1 MKRLKRIVLTGTF
14 VGLAASVGFCGYET
28 GTPTE
33 ASGSSTNGPTFAS
46 VTNRPIILK
55 GLYGSRAGSKYT
67 RTGDPAAS
75 AIANGLR
82 WLRDSQNKDG
92 SWGTETNA
100 LAAETGLALLAFLAR
115 GETVSSAEFGVTVEK
130 GLVFLLRENEETNSP
145 ALNGHPPAICH
156 AISTWAACEAYAM
169 TRIPRLKPV
178 AASGLDFILKGQHE
192 SGLWDGSYRIDEGG
206 DDVEASVWQVLAL
219 KGGLMGGVIEEKG
232 LRESLRR
239 SAEAMR
245 RVLEAQP
252 DAGTAAGA
260 VLCLQLCGEGR
271 SPVCRAALRSLETL
285 TPDWQA
291 PSFKDP
297 MFRWHL
303 ATQAFFHEGVEHW
316 VRWNRL
322 FNPMLVKH
330 QVVQKDAD
338 GKVTGYWDSPGSGER
353 FGRVY
358 STALSL
364 LMLEVYQQRYLPTY
378 EPAAMQEKKDAPA
391 QDVEVHIQ

>member
-1 MKRLKRIVLTGTF
+1 MDKNVILVLIVTF
-14 VGLAASVGFCGYET
+14 VELAVSVGVCGSET
-28 GTPTE
+28 GTPAA
-33 ASGSSTNGPTFAS
+33 ASAASTNAPVFES
-46 VTNRPIILK
+46 VTNRPLILK
-55 GLYGSRAGSKYT
+55 GLYGSRAKLRS
-67 RTGDPAAS
+67 RTSEPTAA
-75 AIANGLR
+75 AIGNGLR

-92 SWGTETNA
+92 SWGAETNA

-130 GLVFLLRENEETNSP
+130 GLVFLIQHLEATNSP
-145 ALNGHPPAICH
+145 ALKGHPPAICH

-178 AASGLDFILKGQHE
+178 AASGLDVILKGQRE
-192 SGLWDGSYRIDEGG
+192 SGLWDGSYHIGDGG

-219 KGGLMGGVIEEKG
+219 KGGLMGGVMEEKG

-239 SAEAMR
+239 SAGAMN
-245 RVLEAQP
+245 RVLEGQP

-271 SPVCRAALRSLETL
+271 SPVCRSALKSLETL
-285 TPDWQA
+285 TPDWQS

-303 ATQAFFHEGVEHW
+303 ATQAFFHEGAQYW

-322 FNPMLVKH
+322 FNPMLVEH
-330 QVVQKDAD
+330 QVVQKNAE
-338 GKVTGYWDSPGSGER
+338 GKDSGYWDSPGEGER

-358 STALSL
+358 ATALSL
-364 LMLEVYQQRYLPTY
+364 LMLEVYQQRYLPAY
-378 EPAAMQEKKDAPA
+378 QPPPPQEEGGAAGKDIEVK
-391 QDVEVHIQ
+391 VE